1 MQDEGGRWAQRGGKL
16 GAASWAGETCQ
27 PRNDPHSHSLLL
39 RIGIFEVRLTGTCTC
54 LKLQGEGSARVCRQ
68 EHPGTRVWGA
78 LRAGGRGLAGLG
90 GGPCGRAWL
99 STGPRVWWG
108 CIPGSGEAAFLA
120 YSFPVVPS
128 ALQYRSEPVFSDC
141 LQLQQNFRLCSVLSQ
156 LKITWS
162 FIPSTKEG
170 QREEAR

>member
-90 GGPCGRAWL
+90 GGPLWEGLAEHRA
-99 STGPRVWWG
+99 PRVVG
-108 CIPGSGEAAFLA
+108 VHSRKRRSCIPGIFFPSGSQRSAI
-120 YSFPVVPS
+120 PV
-128 ALQYRSEPVFSDC
+128 
-141 LQLQQNFRLCSVLSQ
+141 
-156 LKITWS
+156 
-162 FIPSTKEG
+162 
-170 QREEAR
+170 